1 MLEPVFCIALFFVVG
16 YLFIIFEHPLKINK
30 ATTAL
35 MMGVLCWVFQFANGN
50 SSEVNMQHLGSHL
63 ADISQVIVF
72 LLGAL
77 IIVEII
83 NAHQGFDLILKFLKT
98 TSKRKIL
105 WIVGFLS
112 FFLSAILDN
121 LTTALVMISLMQK
134 FIKNPKDRLL
144 IGGGIVIAAN
154 AGGVW
159 TPIGDVTTTMLWIGG
174 QITTFNTIRDL
185 FLPSLVSFIASFAC
199 LTCMLKG
206 NIESSSMPQ
215 QEKIST
221 LSLWIFFLGI
231 GSLVFVPIFKMATGL
246 PPFMGII
253 FGLSVLWMV
262 TDCIYR
268 KEEGCQKSVKVSE
281 IVSQIDLSGPL
292 FFLGILLTV
301 SALESSNLLTSFAV
315 WLDGT
320 LTSAPL
326 IAALIGV
333 ASSIVDNIPLVAAT
347 MGMYGMG
354 QYPIDSEFW
363 QLIAYCAGTGGNLL
377 IIGSAAGV
385 VFMSLEK
392 VSFSWY
398 LKKITFPAFVG
409 YIAGMIIY
417 FLINLL

>member
-1 MLEPVFCIALFFVVG
+1 MLEPAFCIALFFVVG

-83 NAHQGFDLILKFLKT
+83 NAHQGFNLILKFLRT

-185 FLPSLVSFIASFAC
+185 FLPSFVSFIASFAC
-199 LTCMLKG
+199 LTCMLQG
-206 NIESSSMPQ
+206 NIESASIPQ
-215 QEKIST
+215 QEKTSS

-262 TDCIYR
+262 TDYIYR
-268 KEEGCQKSVKVSE
+268 KEEGCQKSIKVSE

-301 SALESSNLLTSFAV
+301 SALESSNLLASFAA

-320 LTSAPL
+320 ITSPPL
-326 IAALIGV
+326 IAALIGA

-347 MGMYGMG
+347 MGMYGMT

-398 LKKITFPAFVG
+398 LKKITFPAFIG
-409 YIAGMIIY
+409 YITGISVY
-417 FLINLL
+417 FIFN

>member
-1 MLEPVFCIALFFVVG
+1 MLTPVFCITLFFIAG
-16 YLFIIFEHPLKINK
+16 YSLIIFEHSVKINK

-35 MMGVLCWVFQFANGN
+35 MMGVLCWAFQFANGN
-50 SSEVNMQHLGSHL
+50 SSEINMQHLSGHL
-63 ADISQVIVF
+63 ANISQVIVF

-83 NAHQGFDLILKFLKT
+83 NAYQGFDLILKFLKT
-98 TSKRKIL
+98 NSKRKIL

-112 FFLSAILDN
+112 FFFSAILDN

-134 FIKNPKDRLL
+134 VIKNPKDRLL

-174 QITTFNTIRDL
+174 QISTFNTIRDL
-185 FLPSLVSFIASFAC
+185 FLPSFISFIASFAC
-199 LTCMLKG
+199 LSCMLKG
-206 NIESSSMPQ
+206 EIESAPMVQP
-215 QEKIST
+215 KVST
-221 LSLWIFFLGI
+221 FSLGIFFLGI
-231 GSLVFVPIFKMATGL
+231 GSLVFVPIFKMTTGL
-246 PPFMGII
+246 PPFMGIM
-253 FGLSVLWMV
+253 FGLSVLWLV
-262 TDCIYR
+262 TDFINHR
-268 KEEGCQKSVKVSE
+268 EKNSIKGLKVSE
-281 IVSQIDLSGPL
+281 IVSRIDLSGPL

-301 SALESSNLLTSFAV
+301 SALESSNLLAAFAN
-315 WLDGT
+315 WLEGS
-320 LTSAPL
+320 LSSPPL
-326 IAALIGV
+326 IAALIGA

-347 MGMYGMG
+347 MGMYGMT
-354 QYPIDSEFW
+354 QYPIDSQFW

-398 LKKITFPAFVG
+398 LKKMTFPAFIG
-409 YIAGMIIY
+409 YISGIMVY
-417 FLINLL
+417 FIFN